1 MPNII
6 LFDDAASE
14 NLLPLTFTKPSCEL
28 RLGITTITQKW
39 AAALGSAPSFLPFRA
54 YLNPKYPTVYAEDNV
69 FINARFL
76 PSNQLIDAI
85 LGLEMDCGL
94 QKNETNIAFRTN
106 ASIGK
111 IASIEFLGEVDELKR
126 PCDIFLLNDKVLRSD
141 FVAITK
147 GRTSQNLSS
156 TNQLLGNDIFLE
168 EGAVVECAILNAK
181 TGPIYIGNHAEIMEG
196 STVRGALALCDHAT
210 LKMATKI
217 YGATT
222 IGPHCKVGGEISNSL
237 LAGFSNKG
245 HDGFLGSSVVG
256 EWCNLGADTNTS
268 NLKNNY
274 EIVKLWNYTT
284 KRFDPTGLQF
294 CGLIMGDHAKA
305 GINTMFNTG
314 TVVGVGANIFG
325 AGFPRNFLPSFTW
338 GGAQG
343 TMPYKFDKFLETAK
357 IVMQRRDTTLTE
369 HDIAILR
376 NVFEEETA

>member
-39 AAALGSAPSFLPFRA
+39 AAALGSTPSFLPFRA
-54 YLNPKYPTVYAEDNV
+54 YLNPKYPTVYAEDNIFV
-69 FINARFL
+69 NARFL
-76 PSNQLIDAI
+76 PSNALIDAI

-294 CGLIMGDHAKA
+294 CGLIMGDQIGRAH
-305 GINTMFNTG
+305 
-314 TVVGVGANIFG
+314 V
-325 AGFPRNFLPSFTW
+325 
-338 GGAQG
+338 
-343 TMPYKFDKFLETAK
+343 
-357 IVMQRRDTTLTE
+357 
-369 HDIAILR
+369 
-376 NVFEEETA
+376 

>member
-39 AAALGSAPSFLPFRA
+39 AAALGSQPSFLPFRA
-54 YLNPKYPTVYAEDNV
+54 YLNPKYPTVYAEDNIFV
-69 FINARFL
+69 NARFL
-76 PSNQLIDAI
+76 PSNALIDAI

>member
-39 AAALGSAPSFLPFRA
+39 AAALGSTPSFLPFRA
-54 YLNPKYPTVYAEDNV
+54 YLSPKYPTVYAEDNI